1 VAKIERLSKTERD
14 KRLDA
19 LDTAVKKYGK
29 KKLAQLEADVKFMK
43 SVIKGHTGA
52 GKLSN
57 QGVADSKKLLV
68 DSISQFLEG

>member
-1 VAKIERLSKTERD
+1 VAERLSKTERD
-14 KRLDA
+14 QRLTA
-19 LDTAVKKYGK
+19 LETAVKKYGK
-29 KKLAQLEADVKFMK
+29 KKLKQLADDVLFMK